1 MTAIPYVVGQWV
13 RGEKFYG
20 RAEQIAEILD
30 GPRNWL
36 WLLGTRR
43 IGKTSLLKQV
53 EYLTASD
60 PERGYFPIF
69 WDLQGAEDPDELHA
83 DFGDALLDAEE
94 RLEQIGVALAEIED
108 DDLFVSL
115 GRLRRQLRSRN
126 LRLLLL
132 CDEVEE
138 LIRLNQKEPALL
150 RKLRREM
157 QSREGI
163 RSVLASTIRLWA
175 LAEQK
180 GDTSPF
186 LHGFTPPLYIQT
198 LSDDEARSLIR
209 QSNLPRA
216 SRSNF
221 DDETV
226 ETIRARCD
234 NHPYLIQLVCK
245 RYSELK
251 DLEEALEQVAT
262 DRMVS
267 YFFSVDFE
275 MLSETE
281 RNVVRIIAEQSA
293 AASDSIQE
301 SLSITAGSLRD
312 SLNRLEQ
319 LGFIRRNEERRFILV
334 NYFFRRWVKD
344 LASMEQSSTDS
355 SPAPGISTEETTL
368 GHDVGLGVINGRYQ
382 LLQQVGAGA
391 TGIVYKAY
399 DKLLQVKIAIKV
411 LRSEF
416 TGNEAVLERFR
427 KEIVLSRDIGHPNVL
442 RMYHLGEFGGKKYLT
457 MQWVDGQTL
466 ASLIAAEAPL
476 SEAKCAAI
484 GAKLA
489 AALQAAHAHKVLHR
503 DIKPQNVLLD
513 GDGEPHVTDFGVARV
528 LGEPGIT
535 RTGIFL
541 GTPNYASPEQ
551 ANLSPL
557 DGRSDLYA
565 LGVVLF
571 EMATGKRPFEAA
583 TTEEILEMHKT
594 APAPDPRGLEPSIS
608 PEFSKLILRC
618 LEKDRATRY
627 PDVGALRS
635 ALEGLGR
642 TPHL

>member
-1 MTAIPYVVGQWV
+1 MKSMPYVVGQWV
-13 RGEKFYG
+13 RGDKFYG
-20 RAEQIAEILD
+20 RASAITEILD

-53 EYLTASD
+53 EHITASS

-69 WDLQGAEDPDELHA
+69 WDLQGADDPRELHA

-94 RLEQIGVALAEIED
+94 RLEKIGVPLEKIEA

-115 GRLRRQLRSRN
+115 GRLRRQLRTKN
-126 LRLLLL
+126 LQLLLL

-138 LIRLNQKEPALL
+138 LIRLNEKEPSLL

-175 LAEQK
+175 LAEQG

-186 LHGFTPPLYIQT
+186 LHGFAPPLYLQT
-198 LSDDEARSLIR
+198 LSDDEATSLIR
-209 QSNLPRA
+209 QENLPAA
-216 SRSNF
+216 SRP
-221 DDETV
+221 DLGDQAV
-226 ETIRARCD
+226 RTIREHCD

-245 RYSELK
+245 RYLELE
-251 DLEEALEQVAT
+251 DLNDALEEVAN

-275 MLSETE
+275 MLSKSE
-281 RNVVRIIAEQSA
+281 RNIVRIIAEQSA

-301 SLSITAGSLRD
+301 SLSISAGSLRD
-312 SLNRLEQ
+312 SLYRLER
-319 LGFIRRNEERRFILV
+319 LGFIRRSEERRFVLV
-334 NYFFRRWVKD
+334 NHFFRRWIQD
-344 LASMEQSSTDS
+344 FASMDRSSTDEG
-355 SPAPGISTEETTL
+355 PAPTPAGISTEDTTL
-368 GHDVGLGVINGRYQ
+368 GHDLGLGIVDGRYQ
-382 LLQQVGAGA
+382 LLQQVGSGA

-399 DKLLQVKIAIKV
+399 DQLLQVKIAMKL
-411 LRSEF
+411 LRSELAS
-416 TGNEAVLERFR
+416 NDAVLERFR
-427 KEIVLSRDIGHPNVL
+427 KEIILSRDIGHPNVL
-442 RMYHLGEFGGKKYLT
+442 RMYHLGEFGAKKYLT

-466 ASLIAAEAPL
+466 GTLISAEAPL
-476 SEAKCAAI
+476 SQERCAVI

-489 AALQAAHAHKVLHR
+489 AALEAAHARKVLHR
-503 DIKPQNVLLD
+503 DIKPQNILMD
-513 GDGEPHVTDFGVARV
+513 SQGEPYVTDFGVARV

-535 RTGIFL
+535 RTGVFL

-551 ANLSPL
+551 AYLAPL

-571 EMATGKRPFEAA
+571 EMATGKRPFEAG
-583 TTEEILEMHKT
+583 TTEEILEMHKKT
-594 APAPDPRGLEPSIS
+594 TPPDPREIEPSVS
-608 PEFSKLILRC
+608 PELSKLILR
-618 LEKDRATRY
+618 
-627 PDVGALRS
+627 
-635 ALEGLGR
+635 
-642 TPHL
+642 